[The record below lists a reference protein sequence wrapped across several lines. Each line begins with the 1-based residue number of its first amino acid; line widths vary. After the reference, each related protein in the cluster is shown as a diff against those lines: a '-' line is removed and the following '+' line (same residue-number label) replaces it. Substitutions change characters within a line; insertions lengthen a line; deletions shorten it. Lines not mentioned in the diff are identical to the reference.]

1 MIILFIPSEFLFTFY
16 IQYDKICCKSVLK
29 NEMKN
34 HIDFLNVKI
43 MAALNHILSDS
54 VQFLLVLCIFR
65 LNIKID

>member
-16 IQYDKICCKSVLK
+16 IQYDKICRKSVLK